1 MSSLLR
7 IIQNFNL
14 LNFVFIKT
22 NFFFKLWQA
31 GNQNSKT
38 FKNDEVNIHIP
49 VLDIAKIKSALIS
62 GKAEIRPWKK
72 CNFIRNN
79 AMWNG
84 VLRVVPFKIQ
94 FLICF
99 WSDHNEI
106 AMGNAIYTGGKPR
119 NYHEIVLT

>member
-62 GKAEIRPWKK
+62 GKAEIRP
-72 CNFIRNN
+72 
-79 AMWNG
+79 
-84 VLRVVPFKIQ
+84 
-94 FLICF
+94 
-99 WSDHNEI
+99 
-106 AMGNAIYTGGKPR
+106 
-119 NYHEIVLT
+119 